1 MRVIRIRKYI
11 RGQQLLFKRRQRSA
25 SPPAVLVADQ
35 AAHQLPV
42 EQVEDA
48 IAEEKDEKEEGEKG
62 EGKLGSLPEP
72 ADWPHTAHSSAAAA
86 ASRSY

>member
-1 MRVIRIRKYI
+1 LRVIRIRKYI
-11 RGQQLLFKRRQRSA
+11 RGQQVLFERRQRSV

-35 AAHQLPV
+35 AAHQLFV

-62 EGKLGSLPEP
+62 DGKLGSLPEP
-72 ADWPHTAHSSAAAA
+72 ADWPHAAA